1 MLSALQRRPRH
12 QCSESSMIEFV
23 ALNALAMLLLGLA
36 ILVGGYL
43 LTGLGWVV
51 VRAVRRSGPVPSD
64 TRHGRR

>member
-1 MLSALQRRPRH
+1 
-12 QCSESSMIEFV
+12 MIEFV

-43 LTGLGWVV
+43 LAGVSWLV
-51 VRAVRRSGPVPSD
+51 VRAVRRTGAVPSE